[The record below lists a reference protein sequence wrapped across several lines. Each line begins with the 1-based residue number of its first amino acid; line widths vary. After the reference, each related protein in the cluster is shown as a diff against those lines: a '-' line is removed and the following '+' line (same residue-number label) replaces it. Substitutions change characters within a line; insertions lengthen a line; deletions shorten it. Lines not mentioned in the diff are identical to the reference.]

1 MSFVL
6 FCFHLFVFV
15 IILSRTQMAAAF
27 HDGCWCF
34 KSCLVFAGYVASM
47 WISNDFMQGYLIMAQ
62 WLSAMYLV
70 YQGLL
75 MLIVAYKVN
84 DTLFQNYKDD
94 DSGCSGCI
102 LLGAFVVITCVN
114 IYWII

>member
-1 MSFVL
+1 
-6 FCFHLFVFV
+6 
-15 IILSRTQMAAAF
+15 
-27 HDGCWCF
+27 
-34 KSCLVFAGYVASM
+34 M

-62 WLSAMYLV
+62 WLSAMFLV

-75 MLIVAYKVN
+75 MLVVAYKVN
-84 DTLFQNYKDD
+84 DTLFQNWRDD
-94 DSGCSGCI
+94 GGRCSGGI